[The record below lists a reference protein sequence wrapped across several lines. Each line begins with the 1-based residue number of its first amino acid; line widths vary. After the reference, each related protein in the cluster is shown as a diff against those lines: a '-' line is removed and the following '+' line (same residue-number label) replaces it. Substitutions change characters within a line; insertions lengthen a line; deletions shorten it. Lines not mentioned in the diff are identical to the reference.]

1 MKQLERYD
9 VFFEGVA
16 IPITIYQ
23 NEKDFI
29 PTYEVGVLELGEYT
43 QLIVKR
49 IKEDLLREGVLD
61 SFSRK
66 EGAKYDE
73 IKEAYIA
80 KIKELLHYYLPN
92 ISFDDKAKILT
103 SILQTSF
110 DLGYVDILINDSGI
124 EEITI
129 NGAESEVMVY
139 HRKHGW
145 LKTNLDFKE
154 DSEIRNIGTRVA
166 MENKK
171 FFSNLSPLLD
181 AHLMGGHRV
190 NATLSPISTKGS
202 TMTIRRFSDNP
213 WTVCDLIRSGTSTP
227 VGMALIWLA
236 MENEFSIIV
245 VGGTGSGKTSFLNA
259 ISGFIP
265 ANQRIISVEDTRE
278 IRLPEY
284 SHWVPMES
292 RSANQ
297 EGKGQISMIDL
308 IVNSLRMRPDRIL
321 IGEIR
326 RKEEAEVLFEAMRT
340 GHSVYG
346 TFHANTAEE
355 MVLRMTSAPISIPKI
370 TLNSLGLIVVQHR
383 DRKSGRRVTLQI
395 AEMTPEGESRVIFQ
409 YNPKTQTLDMKRNP
423 IHFLEKLEEFQ
434 GINKDEFMEEI
445 KLRAWFLDGLSKL
458 GAKDITQVGKYV
470 NQYANNK
477 KKILL
482 KLNRV
487 LERYS
492 KKLSKNKD
500 SSKAATQQ

>member
-1 MKQLERYD
+1 MKLIEKYD

-16 IPITIYQ
+16 IPITIYHKT
-23 NEKDFI
+23 KDFI

-73 IKEAYIA
+73 IKEAYIS

-110 DLGYVDILINDSGI
+110 DLGYVDILINDSEI

-129 NGAESEVMVY
+129 NGAQSEVMVY

-145 LKTNLDFKE
+145 LKTNLDFKD

-227 VGMALIWLA
+227 IGMALIWLA
-236 MENEFSIIV
+236 IENEFSIIV

-265 ANQRIISVEDTRE
+265 ANQRVISVEDTRE
-278 IRLPEY
+278 IRLPKY

-355 MVLRMTSAPISIPKI
+355 MALRMTSAPIEIPKL

-383 DRKSGRRVTLQI
+383 DRKSGKRVTLQI
-395 AEMTPEGESRVIFQ
+395 AEITPEGDTKVIFQ
-409 YNPKTQTLDMKRNP
+409 YNPKTQTLDMKTKP
-423 IHFLEKLEEFQ
+423 IHFLKKLDEFQ
-434 GINKDEFMEEI
+434 GIDVEEFMEEI

-470 NQYANNK
+470 NEYTNNK
-477 KKILL
+477 EKILS

-487 LERYS
+487 LQNS
-492 KKLSKNKD
+492 NKEI
-500 SSKAATQQ
+500 SHQKSTNKMTY

>member
-1 MKQLERYD
+1 MKLIDKYE
-9 VFFEGVA
+9 VFFEGVG
-16 IPITIYQ
+16 IPILVYETPK
-23 NEKDFI
+23 EFV

-43 QLIVKR
+43 QFIIKK

-66 EGAKYDE
+66 EGAGYDE
-73 IKEAYIA
+73 IKEAYIS
-80 KIKELLHYYLPN
+80 KIKELLHYYMPN
-92 ISFDDKAKILT
+92 ISFDEKSKILT
-103 SILQTSF
+103 TILQTSF
-110 DLGYVDILINDSGI
+110 DLGYVDILVNDSQI

-129 NGAESEVMVY
+129 NGSSSEVMIY

-145 LKTNLDFKE
+145 LKTNLGFKQ
-154 DSEIRNIGTRVA
+154 DSEIRNIGTRIA

-171 FFSNLSPLLD
+171 FFSNLNPLLD
-181 AHLMGGHRV
+181 AHLIGGHRV
-190 NATLSPISTKGS
+190 NATLAPISTKGS
-202 TMTIRRFSDNP
+202 TLTIRRFSDTP

-227 VGMALIWLA
+227 IGMAIIWLA
-236 MENEFSIIV
+236 IENEFSIIV

-278 IRLPEY
+278 VRLPEY

-292 RSANQ
+292 RAANQ
-297 EGKGQISMIDL
+297 EGKGAISMLDL

-355 MVLRMTSAPISIPKI
+355 MMLRMTSAPILIPKL

-395 AEMTPEGESRVIFQ
+395 AEMTPEGDTRVIFQ
-409 YNPKTQTLDMKRNP
+409 FNPKSGTLEMKQFP
-423 IHFLEKLEEFQ
+423 KYFIDKLDEFQ
-434 GINKDEFMEEI
+434 GISKEEFLEEM
-445 KLRAWFLDGLSKL
+445 KHRAWFLDGLSKI
-458 GAKDITQVGKYV
+458 GAKDITQVGKYI
-470 NQYANNK
+470 NQYQKDKVKIMKTLNK
-477 KKILL
+477 
-482 KLNRV
+482 V
-487 LERYS
+487 LIKFE
-492 KKLSKNKD
+492 KKNKM
-500 SSKAATQQ
+500 SSKTNVQKS